1 MNRFIGKI
9 DNGKV
14 KVVTLTSGDPKKA
27 LVNFI
32 FQFQNNNGTLKKS
45 DINKQIKKTANRYY
59 YNEYFISRGTNNE

>member
-9 DNGKV
+9 DNGKI
-14 KVVTLTSGDPKKA
+14 KIITLTSGEPKKT
-27 LVNFI
+27 LINFI
-32 FQFQNNNGTLKKS
+32 FQFQNSGGLKKC